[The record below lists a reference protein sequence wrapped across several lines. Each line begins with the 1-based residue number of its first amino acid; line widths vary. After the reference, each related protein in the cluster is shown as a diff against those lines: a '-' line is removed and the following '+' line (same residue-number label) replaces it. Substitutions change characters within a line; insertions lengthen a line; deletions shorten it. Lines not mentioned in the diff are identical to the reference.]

1 MLLCITLFLSHVVL
15 DFGSLA
21 AKYMAEEMGYPFRS
35 APNKFYSL
43 AAHDALV
50 GASAAIK
57 LLASGLFRIANDVR
71 RLASGP
77 RAGRL
82 VVD

>member
-1 MLLCITLFLSHVVL
+1 M
-15 DFGSLA
+15 
-21 AKYMAEEMGYPFRS
+21 AKETGYPFVS

-43 AAHDALV
+43 TAHDGLV

-77 RAGRL
+77 RAGEPN
-82 VVD
+82 